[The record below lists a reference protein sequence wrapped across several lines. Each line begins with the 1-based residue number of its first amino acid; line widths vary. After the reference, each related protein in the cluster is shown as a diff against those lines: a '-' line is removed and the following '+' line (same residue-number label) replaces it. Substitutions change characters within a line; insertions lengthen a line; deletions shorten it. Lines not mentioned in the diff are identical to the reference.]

1 MINAPDYI
9 AEQALIIMYRAIT
22 DALATKR
29 PENTG
34 ESSVFE
40 DSSDGFSGISEE
52 FPDNV
57 S

>member
-22 DALATKR
+22 VALAANQPK
-29 PENTG
+29 NQG

-40 DSSDGFSGISEE
+40 DNFDGFSGISEE

>member
-1 MINAPDYI
+1 MINVPDYI

-22 DALATKR
+22 DALATKL
-29 PENTG
+29 PENEG
-34 ESSVFE
+34 ESPVFG
-40 DSSDGFSGISEE
+40 DDPGGFSGISEE